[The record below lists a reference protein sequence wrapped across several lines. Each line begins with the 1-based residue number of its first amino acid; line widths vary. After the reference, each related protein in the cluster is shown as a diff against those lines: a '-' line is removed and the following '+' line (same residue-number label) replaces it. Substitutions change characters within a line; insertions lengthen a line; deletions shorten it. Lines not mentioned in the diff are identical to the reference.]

1 MEYYVTTKNGGCRKM
16 FYGIPV
22 LIIQR
27 IRKHDAWEDDLTK
40 GLEGRA
46 PSYLAALP
54 TGLNAAPL
62 RIFQCRSPWW
72 KSACDCSLV
81 PLFFGDMATC
91 NFSALSWDVGR
102 QEGRKQ
108 PLRS

>member
-1 MEYYVTTKNGGCRKM
+1 MEYYVTTKNGGCRNM
-16 FYGIPV
+16 FYDIPV

-27 IRKHDAWEDDLTK
+27 IRKHDAWEDNLTK

-62 RIFQCRSPWW
+62 GIFQCRSPWW

-81 PLFFGDMATC
+81 PLFFGGMATR
-91 NFSALSWDVGR
+91 NFPAPSWDVGR
-102 QEGRKQ
+102 PEGRKQ
-108 PLRS
+108 LLRS

>member
-1 MEYYVTTKNGGCRKM
+1 MTTKNGGFRKM
-16 FYGIPV
+16 FYDIPV

-27 IRKHDAWEDDLTK
+27 IRKHDAWQVRSSK

-46 PSYLAALP
+46 PSHLAALP
-54 TGLNAAPL
+54 MGLNAAPL
-62 RIFQCRSPWW
+62 RIFQCCSPWW

-91 NFSALSWDVGR
+91 NFPALSWDVGR